1 MILSLLLAC
10 GVQEPLMQPNPPP
23 GPAPGSTMADADE
36 VTVSGMVS
44 AISGETRSWVQVGDG
59 QTVIG
64 HLPATGV
71 LTIDTRTSL
80 PADLQLGMLITT
92 HGHQQGDLVVV
103 MEATA
108 RTEVAA
114 STPPT
119 APLDPA
125 APPVAPAAPAPAA
138 PAPPPAAPAP
148 APAAPG

>member
-10 GVQEPLMQPNPPP
+10 GVQEALMQPNPPP

-36 VTVSGMVS
+36 VTISGVVS

-80 PADLQLGMLITT
+80 PSDLQLGMFITT

-103 MEATA
+103 IEATA
-108 RTEVAA
+108 QTDVAA
-114 STPPT
+114 STSPT

-125 APPVAPAAPAPAA
+125 APVAPAAPAPAA
-138 PAPPPAAPAP
+138 PTP
-148 APAAPG
+148 APAAPTPAPATPG